1 MKLPKAKKLPSGAW
15 RVQVMVDG
23 RRVSVTAP
31 SEKEAIAK
39 AAEIKAGI
47 KEKAIST
54 SMTVGAA
61 IDRYIDGKDT
71 VLSPSTINGYK
82 KLRKSV
88 LQDIMSLNVSSL
100 SSERVQRAVNKMAK
114 DKSPKYVR
122 NAYGLFTA
130 TMAEYFPDRVF
141 RVTLPQKKAPEI
153 KIPTMEQIVAIHNAS
168 KGSRFELPFLLA
180 VWLGLRTSEI
190 RGLTWDCIDGDI
202 LTIKQALVE
211 GEDGPVLK
219 QPKTYSGNRRLKI
232 PPYIKELLEAA
243 PHKGQYIVP
252 YTRNAMYNRLKR
264 TCDRL
269 DLPSFRFHDLRHM
282 NASVMLS
289 LNIPDKYAM
298 ERMGHA
304 TNNMLKSVYQHTM
317 SEKSEQ
323 VAALVDSFF
332 EENLHTNLHTRN
344 QEH

>member
-1 MKLPKAKKLPSGAW
+1 MKLPKAKKLPSGSW
-15 RVQVMVDG
+15 NVQVMVDG
-23 RRVSVTAP
+23 KRVSVTAG
-31 SEKEAIAK
+31 SEKEAVAK
-39 AAEIKAGI
+39 AAEIKAGL
-47 KEKAIST
+47 KEKAVST

-61 IDRYIDGKDT
+61 IDLYIESKDT

-88 LQDIMSLNVSSL
+88 LQDIMELNVSSL
-100 SSERVQRAVNKMAK
+100 TSERVQRAVNRMAR

-130 TMAEYFPDRVF
+130 AMAEYSPDRAF
-141 RVTLPQKKAPEI
+141 RVTLPQKKAPDI
-153 KIPTMEQIVAIHNAS
+153 KIPTMDQIVAIHNAS

-211 GEDGPVLK
+211 GEDGPSLK
-219 QPKTYSGNRRLKI
+219 QPKTYSGNRKLKI
-232 PPYIKELLEAA
+232 PPYIKALLDAV
-243 PHKGQYIVP
+243 PHKGPYIIS
-252 YTRNAMYNRLKR
+252 YTRNAMYNRLRR
-264 TCDRL
+264 TCERL
-269 DLPSFRFHDLRHM
+269 GLPHYRFHDLRHM

-298 ERMGHA
+298 ERMGHS
-304 TNNMLKSVYQHTM
+304 TNNMLKTVYQHTM
-317 SEKSEQ
+317 SEKSAQ
-323 VAALVDSFF
+323 VANLVDSFF
-332 EENLHTNLHTRN
+332 EEKLQMNLQTEKSCT
-344 QEH
+344 